1 MPSIDESQIK
11 GIVSAAKDAS
21 ATRDV
26 RRKYSRLREVARFER
41 SPMAANRHAI
51 QNLVRSSL
59 AKAGF
64 ETDRFEQL
72 RAKHHTELARFV
84 EEQKVDATKR
94 AASMKNGLRNGI
106 ESWHTAM
113 ESLPNSGPPRGHAG
127 PPPQY
132 VLLNSPTA
140 IWPTPGVSLQ
150 SSHVE
155 PWKSWAKFT
164 VHSTESYSL
173 EQMSFFFS
181 WENPS
186 DRYAVIDVDTYLVL
200 NGFCLA
206 GSDGGFFPGSRSSLL
221 SVQARLYLYELWN
234 EPPTPP
240 GWENEV
246 ALTLSTST
254 GDFFDVG
261 AIEFEEIFRT
271 LNVSLNTRTVPPH
284 GVALFEVTTAI
295 ESQVSDGNIDVDFAS
310 GDFEVLYPGVV
321 LTLLT

>member
-11 GIVSAAKDAS
+11 SIVSAGKDAS
-21 ATRDV
+21 AARDL
-26 RRKYSRLREVARFER
+26 RRKYSRLREVARFQR
-41 SPMAANRHAI
+41 SPMAANRHAV
-51 QNLVRSSL
+51 QNLVRSFL

-64 ETDRFEQL
+64 ETDSFEQL
-72 RAKHHTELARFV
+72 RAKHHTELAHFV
-84 EEQKVDATKR
+84 EEQKADATKR
-94 AASMKNGLRNGI
+94 AASMKNGLRNSIETWHTGI
-106 ESWHTAM
+106 ER
-113 ESLPNSGPPRGHAG
+113 LPNSGPPRGNAG

-132 VLLNSPTA
+132 VFLNSPTV
-140 IWPTPGVSLQ
+140 IWSTPGVLLQ

-164 VHSTESYSL
+164 AHSTESYSL
-173 EQMSFFFS
+173 EQLSFFFY

-206 GSDGGFFPGSRSSLL
+206 GSDGGFFPGDRRSNL

-246 ALTLSTST
+246 ALSLSTST
-254 GDFFDVG
+254 GDFWDVG

-271 LNVSLNTRTVPPH
+271 LNVSLNTRAVPPH
-284 GVALFEVTTAI
+284 GMALFEATTAL
-295 ESQVSDGNIDVDFAS
+295 ESQVSDGVTDVDFAS
-310 GDFEVLYPGVV
+310 GDFEVLCPGVV